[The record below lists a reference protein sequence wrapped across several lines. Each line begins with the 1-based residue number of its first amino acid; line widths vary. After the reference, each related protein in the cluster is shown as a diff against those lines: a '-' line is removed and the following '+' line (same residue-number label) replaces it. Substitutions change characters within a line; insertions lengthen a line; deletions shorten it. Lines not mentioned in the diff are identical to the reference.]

1 MNTILKKLAKKEW
14 NIEHYDGCPAFI
26 EMTAHGF
33 TKKLYNS
40 GIPVYR
46 INLSYFNE
54 HEGDWMS
61 LHSDCKKIGSELV
74 KKFIANKN
82 EISNLRNEWVSNF
95 EKMTAL
101 YYKIF
106 SDDLRAFSDDKLLE
120 WAGGVYSFYK
130 KISMP
135 GFIDGY
141 MFYADKRLDFLLK
154 DFCAKSGIKN
164 QMKIFSI
171 LSAPTEPS
179 FINEEESNLYKI
191 VELLRKRGFKNGIDL
206 RLFLEKR
213 NAELGKMI
221 PNHLFKYSWI
231 KSSYAGYKE
240 YSFKDLEKEVRNNI
254 SKNDGDKTKIFKKNT
269 EQKKRTVEKYRF
281 TPEILAISDLTE
293 IFTKWQDQRK
303 IYSLTFVSLQD
314 KILREISRRRRIDF
328 DFLRYCHVGEIINI
342 MRGRRPNIADLKK
355 RIKSCLFIYKN
366 GGVAGITVGKE
377 AADFFRIIS
386 KIDIDNVKEISGMAA
401 SLGRAVGK
409 VKIVTS
415 AKYIDK
421 VNKGDILV
429 APMTRPEHLLGMKKA
444 AAIVTD
450 DGGITCHASIISRE
464 LGIPCIIGT
473 KIATK
478 VLKDGDLVEVD
489 AERGVVKI
497 LK

>member
-1 MNTILKKLAKKEW
+1 MNTTLKKMAKKKW

-40 GIPVYR
+40 DIPVYK
-46 INLSYFNE
+46 INLSYFSE

-61 LHSDCKKIGSELV
+61 LYSDQKKIGSELV

-82 EISNLRNEWVSNF
+82 EIINIRKEWVKNF
-95 EKMTAL
+95 EKMAAL

-106 SDDLRAFSDDKLLE
+106 NDDLRAFSDDKLLE
-120 WAGGVYSFYK
+120 WVVGVYSFYK

-141 MFYADKRLDFLLK
+141 MFYADKRFDFLLK

-164 QMKIFSI
+164 QVEIFSI

-179 FINEEESNLYKI
+179 FISEEDADLYKI
-191 VELLRKRGFKNGIDL
+191 VKLLRKGGFKKGVDL

-221 PNHLFKYSWI
+221 FNHLFKYSWI

-254 SKNDGDKTKIFKKNT
+254 SKNDGDKKIFKKNK
-269 EQKKRTVEKYRF
+269 EQKKRTVKKYKF

-303 IYSLTFVSLQD
+303 IYTLTFVSLQD
-314 KILREISRRRRIDF
+314 KILREISRRKNIDF
-328 DFLRYCHVGEIINI
+328 DFLRYCHAGEIIKI
-342 MRGRRPNIADLKK
+342 IRGEKPNIADLKK
-355 RIKSCLFIYKN
+355 RIKSCLFVYKN
-366 GGVAGITVGKE
+366 GEVAGITVGKD
-377 AADFFRIIS
+377 ATDFFRIIS
-386 KIDIDNVKEISGMAA
+386 KIDIDNVKEICGMTA
-401 SLGRAVGK
+401 SLGRAIGK

-489 AERGVVKI
+489 AERGIVRI
-497 LK
+497 LN